1 MDEISFKDKSKIIY
15 LLGSLILLIGL
26 SSAFIAPIEIY
37 SYYLFSK
44 GGRFYFE
51 GFGMGS
57 LMFANITIQVIAYY
71 LIAVLFI
78 ILGYGHLKLR
88 EWARSLSIAVLWAW
102 MVIGAPLTLI
112 LLFMFSVKNLSVILM
127 VIAILLVYPVI
138 PLLLIWFYSTKN
150 VLLTFN
156 KIKNNVNQNYDNL
169 ANDIPIIV
177 KTNSVLFIFFII
189 VFHIHFL
196 FNGFF
201 PLFGKLLSGLN
212 GFILIDIFIF
222 LLGFLIL
229 GLIRLKSWS
238 WYGSVVYLIFL
249 ILSTGITLYK
259 QDIRGLLSV
268 MAFAPKE
275 MEIINNITLK
285 DWQISIIIGV
295 SVITPLIITTVL
307 LAIGKR
313 YVKKG
318 L

>member
-1 MDEISFKDKSKIIY
+1 MDEINYKDKSKIIY

-88 EWARSLSIAVLWAW
+88 EWARSLSVAVLWAW
-102 MVIGAPLTLI
+102 MVIGAPLTLVLI
-112 LLFMFSVKNLSVILM
+112 FMFSVKSPSIILM
-127 VIAILLVYPVI
+127 VIAILLVYPAI
-138 PLLLIWFYSTKN
+138 PLIMIWFYRTKN

-156 KIKNNVNQNYDNL
+156 KIKNNVNQNNNNL
-169 ANDIPIIV
+169 VNKIPIIV
-177 KTNSVLFIFFII
+177 KTITVLFIFFII

-222 LLGFLIL
+222 LIGFLIW
-229 GLIRLKSWS
+229 GLLRLKSWS
-238 WYGSVVYLIFL
+238 WYGSIVYLIFL
-249 ILSTGITLYK
+249 ILPTAITLYK
-259 QDIRGLLSV
+259 QNIQGLLSV
-268 MAFAPKE
+268 TAFAPKE
-275 MEIINNITLK
+275 MEIINNITLR
-285 DWQISIIIGV
+285 DWQISIILGV
-295 SVITPLIITTVL
+295 SVIIPLIITMIL
-307 LAIGKR
+307 LAISKR
-313 YVKKG
+313 YFKKG

>member
-15 LLGSLILLIGL
+15 FIGTLILLIGL

-44 GGRFYFE
+44 GGRFYIE

-57 LMFANITIQVIAYY
+57 LMFANISIQIIAYY

-88 EWARSLSIAVLWAW
+88 EWARSLSVAVLWAW
-102 MVIGAPLTLI
+102 MVIGAPLTLVLI
-112 LLFMFSVKNLSVILM
+112 FMFSVKSPSIILM
-127 VIAILLVYPVI
+127 VIAILLVYPII
-138 PLLLIWFYSTKN
+138 PLLIIWFYRTKN

-156 KIKNNVNQNYDNL
+156 KNNVNQNYN
-169 ANDIPIIV
+169 NMVNKIPIII
-177 KTNSVLFIFFII
+177 KTISVLFIFFII
-189 VFHIHFL
+189 VFHLHFL

-222 LLGFLIL
+222 LLGFLIW
-229 GLIRLKSWS
+229 GLLRLKSWS
-238 WYGSVVYLIFL
+238 WYGSIVYLIFL
-249 ILSTGITLYK
+249 ILSTAITLYK
-259 QDIRGLLSV
+259 QNIKGLLSV

-285 DWQISIIIGV
+285 DWQISIILGV
-295 SVITPLIITTVL
+295 SVIMPLIITMIL
-307 LAIGKR
+307 LAINKR
-313 YVKKG
+313 YFKKG

>member
-88 EWARSLSIAVLWAW
+88 EWARSLSVAVLWAW
-102 MVIGAPLTLI
+102 MVIGAPLTLVLI
-112 LLFMFSVKNLSVILM
+112 FMFSVKSPSIILM
-127 VIAILLVYPVI
+127 VIAILLVYPAI
-138 PLLLIWFYSTKN
+138 PLLIIWFYRTKN

-156 KIKNNVNQNYDNL
+156 KIKNNVNQNNNNL
-169 ANDIPIIV
+169 VNKIPIIV
-177 KTNSVLFIFFII
+177 KTITVLFIFFII

-222 LLGFLIL
+222 LIGFLIW
-229 GLIRLKSWS
+229 GLLRLKSWS
-238 WYGSVVYLIFL
+238 WYGSIAYLIFL
-249 ILSTGITLYK
+249 ILSTGIALYK
-259 QDIRGLLSV
+259 QNIKGLLSV

-285 DWQISIIIGV
+285 DWQISMIIEM
-295 SVITPLIITTVL
+295 SVIVPLIITMML
-307 LAIGKR
+307 LAISKR
-313 YVKKG
+313 YFKKG

>member
-44 GGRFYFE
+44 GGRFYIE

-57 LMFANITIQVIAYY
+57 LMFANITIQIIAYY

-88 EWARSLSIAVLWAW
+88 EWARSLSVAVLWAW
-102 MVIGAPLTLI
+102 MVIGAPLVLVLI
-112 LLFMFSVKNLSVILM
+112 FMFSVKSPSVILM

-138 PLLLIWFYSTKN
+138 PLLMIWFYKTKN

-156 KIKNNVNQNYDNL
+156 KIRDNL
-169 ANDIPIIV
+169 NPSYNNQANKTPIIV
-177 KTNSVLFIFFII
+177 TTISVLFIFFII

-222 LLGFLIL
+222 LIGFLIW
-229 GLIRLKSWS
+229 GLLRLKSWS

-259 QDIRGLLSV
+259 QNIQSLLSV

-285 DWQISIIIGV
+285 DWQISIILGV

-307 LAIGKR
+307 LAISKR
-313 YVKKG
+313 YFKKG

>member
-15 LLGSLILLIGL
+15 FIGTLILFIGL

-44 GGRFYFE
+44 GGRFYLE

-88 EWARSLSIAVLWAW
+88 EWARNLSVAVLWAW

-112 LLFMFSVKNLSVILM
+112 LIFMFSVKSPSIILM
-127 VIAILLVYPVI
+127 VIAILLVYPAI
-138 PLLLIWFYSTKN
+138 PLLIIWFYRTKN

-156 KIKNNVNQNYDNL
+156 KIKNNVNQNNNNL
-169 ANDIPIIV
+169 VNEIPNII
-177 KTNSVLFIFFII
+177 KTISVLFTFFII
-189 VFHIHFL
+189 VFHLHFL

-222 LLGFLIL
+222 LLGILIW
-229 GLIRLKSWS
+229 GLLRLKSWS
-238 WYGSVVYLIFL
+238 WYGSIVCLSFL

-259 QDIRGLLSV
+259 QSIPGLLSM

-285 DWQISIIIGV
+285 DWQISMIIGM
-295 SVITPLIITTVL
+295 SVIVPLIITTVL
-307 LAIGKR
+307 LAINKR
-313 YVKKG
+313 YFKKG

>member
-1 MDEISFKDKSKIIY
+1 MDEINYKDKSKIIY

-44 GGRFYFE
+44 GGRFYIE

-88 EWARSLSIAVLWAW
+88 EWARSLSVAVLWAW
-102 MVIGAPLTLI
+102 MVIGAPLVLVLI
-112 LLFMFSVKNLSVILM
+112 FMFSVKSPSIILM
-127 VIAILLVYPVI
+127 VIAILLVYPII
-138 PLLLIWFYSTKN
+138 PLLMIWFYRTKN

-156 KIKNNVNQNYDNL
+156 KIKNNANQNYNNL
-169 ANDIPIIV
+169 VNKIPIIV
-177 KTNSVLFIFFII
+177 KTITVLFIFFII

-222 LLGFLIL
+222 LLCFLIW
-229 GLIRLKSWS
+229 GLLRLKSWF
-238 WYGSVVYLIFL
+238 WYGSIVYLIFL
-249 ILSTGITLYK
+249 ILSTAITLYK
-259 QDIRGLLSV
+259 QNIKGLLSV
-268 MAFAPKE
+268 MTFAPKE

-285 DWQISIIIGV
+285 DWQISIILGV
-295 SVITPLIITTVL
+295 SVIIPLIITMML
-307 LAIGKR
+307 LAISKR
-313 YVKKG
+313 YFKKG

>member
-1 MDEISFKDKSKIIY
+1 MDEINYKDKNKIIY

-44 GGRFYFE
+44 GGRFYIE

-88 EWARSLSIAVLWAW
+88 EWARSLSVAVLWAW
-102 MVIGAPLTLI
+102 MVIGAPLVLVLI
-112 LLFMFSVKNLSVILM
+112 FMFSVKSPSIILM
-127 VIAILLVYPVI
+127 VIAILLVYPII
-138 PLLLIWFYSTKN
+138 PLLMIWFYRTKN

-156 KIKNNVNQNYDNL
+156 KIKNNANQNYNNL
-169 ANDIPIIV
+169 VNKIPIIV
-177 KTNSVLFIFFII
+177 KTITVLFIFFII

-222 LLGFLIL
+222 LLCFLIW
-229 GLIRLKSWS
+229 GLLRLKSWS
-238 WYGSVVYLIFL
+238 WYGSIVYLIFL
-249 ILSTGITLYK
+249 ILSTAITLYK
-259 QDIRGLLSV
+259 QNIKGLLSV
-268 MAFAPKE
+268 MTFAPKE

-285 DWQISIIIGV
+285 DWQISIILGV
-295 SVITPLIITTVL
+295 SVIIPLIITMML
-307 LAIGKR
+307 LAISKR
-313 YVKKG
+313 YFKKG

>member
-1 MDEISFKDKSKIIY
+1 MDEINYKDKSKIIY

-88 EWARSLSIAVLWAW
+88 EWARSLSVAVLWAW
-102 MVIGAPLTLI
+102 MIIGAPLTLVLI
-112 LLFMFSVKNLSVILM
+112 FMFSVKSPSIILM
-127 VIAILLVYPVI
+127 VIAILLVYPAI
-138 PLLLIWFYSTKN
+138 PLIMIWFYRTKN

-156 KIKNNVNQNYDNL
+156 KIKNNVNQNNNNL
-169 ANDIPIIV
+169 VNKIPIIV
-177 KTNSVLFIFFII
+177 KTITVLFIFFII

-222 LLGFLIL
+222 LIGFLIW
-229 GLIRLKSWS
+229 GLLRLKSWS
-238 WYGSVVYLIFL
+238 WYGSIVYLIFL
-249 ILSTGITLYK
+249 ILSTAITLYK
-259 QDIRGLLSV
+259 QNIKGLLSV

-275 MEIINNITLK
+275 MEIINNITLR
-285 DWQISIIIGV
+285 DWQISIILGV
-295 SVITPLIITTVL
+295 SVIMPLIITMIL
-307 LAIGKR
+307 LAISKR
-313 YVKKG
+313 YFKKG

>member
-1 MDEISFKDKSKIIY
+1 
-15 LLGSLILLIGL
+15 
-26 SSAFIAPIEIY
+26 
-37 SYYLFSK
+37 
-44 GGRFYFE
+44 
-51 GFGMGS
+51 MGS

-88 EWARSLSIAVLWAW
+88 EWARSLSVAVLWAW
-102 MVIGAPLTLI
+102 MVIGAPLTLVLI
-112 LLFMFSVKNLSVILM
+112 FMFSVKSPSIILM

-138 PLLLIWFYSTKN
+138 PLLMIWFYRTKN

-156 KIKNNVNQNYDNL
+156 KNKNNVNQNNNNL
-169 ANDIPIIV
+169 VNKIPIIV
-177 KTNSVLFIFFII
+177 KTISVLFIFFII

-222 LLGFLIL
+222 LLGFLIW
-229 GLIRLKSWS
+229 GLLRLKSWS
-238 WYGSVVYLIFL
+238 WYGSIVYLIFL
-249 ILSTGITLYK
+249 ILSTAITLYK
-259 QDIRGLLSV
+259 QNIQGLLSV

-285 DWQISIIIGV
+285 DWQISIILGL
-295 SVITPLIITTVL
+295 SVIMPLIITMIL
-307 LAIGKR
+307 LAINKR
-313 YVKKG
+313 YFKKG

>member
-1 MDEISFKDKSKIIY
+1 MDEKCHKDKSKIIY
-15 LLGSLILLIGL
+15 LLGSIILLIGL
-26 SSAFIAPIEIY
+26 CSAFIAPLEIR

-44 GGRFYFE
+44 GGKFYFE
-51 GFGMGS
+51 GFGIGS

-88 EWARSLSIAVLWAW
+88 EWVRSWSIAVLWAW
-102 MVIGAPLTLI
+102 IVIGAPLALVLI
-112 LLFMFSVKNLSVILM
+112 VMFSVKSPSTVLM
-127 VIAILLVYPVI
+127 VFAILLVYPVI
-138 PLLLIWFYSTKN
+138 PLLLIWFYQTKN

-156 KIKNNVNQNYDNL
+156 KIKNNLNLNHNNIVNK
-169 ANDIPIIV
+169 IPVIV
-177 KTNSVLFIFFII
+177 KTISVLFIFFII

-212 GFILIDIFIF
+212 GFILIDIFIL
-222 LLGFLIL
+222 LLGFLIW
-229 GLIRLKSWS
+229 GLLRLKSWS
-238 WYGSVVYLIFL
+238 WYGSIIYLVFL

-259 QDIRGLLSV
+259 QNIQSLLSV
-268 MAFAPKE
+268 MAFAQKE

-285 DWQISIIIGV
+285 NFQISTILGL
-295 SVITPLIITTVL
+295 SVIVPLIITMVL
-307 LAIGKR
+307 LIINKR
-313 YVKKG
+313 YFKKG

>member
-1 MDEISFKDKSKIIY
+1 
-15 LLGSLILLIGL
+15 
-26 SSAFIAPIEIY
+26 
-37 SYYLFSK
+37 
-44 GGRFYFE
+44 
-51 GFGMGS
+51 MGS

-88 EWARSLSIAVLWAW
+88 EWARSWSVAVLWAW
-102 MVIGAPLTLI
+102 MVIGAPLTLVLI
-112 LLFMFSVKNLSVILM
+112 FMFSVKSPSTMLM

-138 PLLLIWFYSTKN
+138 PLLMIWFYRTKN

-156 KIKNNVNQNYDNL
+156 KIKNNVNQNYNNL
-169 ANDIPIIV
+169 ENKIPIIV
-177 KTNSVLFIFFII
+177 KTISILFIFFII

-201 PLFGKLLSGLN
+201 PSFGKLLSGLN

-222 LLGFLIL
+222 LLGFLIW
-229 GLIRLKSWS
+229 GLLRLKSWS
-238 WYGSVVYLIFL
+238 WYGSIAYLIFF
-249 ILSTGITLYK
+249 ILSTGIALYK
-259 QDIRGLLSV
+259 QNIKGLLSV

-285 DWQISIIIGV
+285 EWQISMILGV
-295 SVITPLIITTVL
+295 SVIMPLIITMVL
-307 LAIGKR
+307 LAINKR
-313 YVKKG
+313 YFKKG

>member
-15 LLGSLILLIGL
+15 FIGTLILLIGL
-26 SSAFIAPIEIY
+26 SSAFIAPIEIN

-44 GGRFYFE
+44 GGRFYLE

-88 EWARSLSIAVLWAW
+88 EWARNWSVAVLWAW
-102 MVIGAPLTLI
+102 MVIGAPLTLVLI
-112 LLFMFSVKNLSVILM
+112 FMFSVKSPSIILM
-127 VIAILLVYPVI
+127 VIAILLVYPII
-138 PLLLIWFYSTKN
+138 PLLMIWFYRTKN

-156 KIKNNVNQNYDNL
+156 KNNVNQNYN
-169 ANDIPIIV
+169 NMVNKIPIII
-177 KTNSVLFIFFII
+177 KTISVLFIFFII
-189 VFHIHFL
+189 VFHLHFL

-222 LLGFLIL
+222 LLGILIW
-229 GLIRLKSWS
+229 GLLRLKSWS
-238 WYGSVVYLIFL
+238 WYGSIVYLIFL
-249 ILSTGITLYK
+249 ILSTAITLYK
-259 QDIRGLLSV
+259 QNIKGLLSV
-268 MAFAPKE
+268 MAFAPNE

-285 DWQISIIIGV
+285 DWQISIILGV
-295 SVITPLIITTVL
+295 SVIMPLIITMIL
-307 LAIGKR
+307 LAINKR
-313 YVKKG
+313 YFKKG